1 MPKSANLH
9 VGFAVAV
16 AVRFAPSRLPRTSN
30 VTSFVVPWI
39 VTFPESVSVKSPLA
53 GTVPLIFVGT
63 SSALG
68 NWLVR
73 SVSILMKRSRSRW
86 SLVSVVRSNEIFESL
101 VNVPST
107 LSVKD
112 PVAPVATSTASD
124 GALTPTSC
132 SRTRTVAFEVSP
144 TDQVPCATGPAVPG
158 AVAVGAG
165 AVLGVA
171 APPHAATNSTA
182 SRAQT
187 KKNQIVTSS
196 APLQESSRICHIDRN
211 AWRIIRA
218 LGMLAASDLKDGGIN
233 LHCIDC
239 PATIAQRPS
248 YVVSSTRADHQYM
261 RLRHGK
267 TKRQIVRIFISRT

>member
-1 MPKSANLH
+1 M
-9 VGFAVAV
+9 
-16 AVRFAPSRLPRTSN
+16 PRTSN

-182 SRAQT
+182 SRAPIGGRIAV
-187 KKNQIVTSS
+187 NRE
-196 APLQESSRICHIDRN
+196 ASR
-211 AWRIIRA
+211 AVGGTAALRI
-218 LGMLAASDLKDGGIN
+218 G
-233 LHCIDC
+233 
-239 PATIAQRPS
+239 
-248 YVVSSTRADHQYM
+248 
-261 RLRHGK
+261 
-267 TKRQIVRIFISRT
+267 